1 MKILIT
7 GGLGYIGSHIAYLL
21 GKNAIVI
28 DNKVN
33 SSLNFKKK
41 LPNTLVYKLDLN
53 SRSLNKIFLKHN
65 ISGVIHLA
73 GLKSVNESISNSLK
87 YYKNNLASSMDL
99 LESMD
104 KHNINKLIFSSS
116 ATVYGDQNKNPLN
129 ENMKLKAVNPYGNTK
144 ILIEKLIE
152 DYSKNNLK
160 FKSISLRY
168 FNPIGADLKARLKDQ
183 PIGKPQNLMPL
194 LINSIKNKKNFKVY
208 GGNYPT
214 IDGTCIRDYIHVKD
228 LASAHILAFK
238 KLSNLTGHT
247 AINLGLVKGASVLE
261 IIKIFEKI
269 NNIRI
274 NYKIVNRRKGDV
286 AITYADI
293 RKAKKILGWRPK
305 YDYEDMVKDPWLSTL
320 NNKI

>member
-238 KLSNLTGHT
+238 K
-247 AINLGLVKGASVLE
+247 
-261 IIKIFEKI
+261 II
-269 NNIRI
+269 
-274 NYKIVNRRKGDV
+274 
-286 AITYADI
+286 
-293 RKAKKILGWRPK
+293 
-305 YDYEDMVKDPWLSTL
+305 
-320 NNKI
+320 